1 MKKEKPRRRA
11 LLQQDYDA
19 LERIYSDAYILVRPD
34 GGGPNK
40 QLALKDLHEKGLKFV
55 PRISIPSE
63 S

>member
-1 MKKEKPRRRA
+1 M
-11 LLQQDYDA
+11 LQQDYDA